1 MKLIFNLCVL
11 CAFAVNNI
19 FMNRCRH
26 FLVSGR
32 VQGVFFR
39 AATEAAARRLGV
51 TGWVRNLA
59 GGRGGVVA
67 CGEEAKL
74 SELERWLW
82 QGPPH
87 AQVEQVRSLE
97 AEPQTFGD
105 FFVPG
110 WLLPE
115 P

>member
-1 MKLIFNLCVL
+1 
-11 CAFAVNNI
+11 
-19 FMNRCRH
+19 MNRCRH
-26 FLVSGR
+26 FLVSGQ

-59 GGRGGVVA
+59 DGSVELVA
-67 CGEEAKL
+67 CGAETKL

-87 AQVEQVRSLE
+87 ARVEQVTTQDAAS
-97 AEPQTFGD
+97 QTFVG
-105 FFVPG
+105 FTISR
-110 WLLPE
+110 
-115 P
+115 